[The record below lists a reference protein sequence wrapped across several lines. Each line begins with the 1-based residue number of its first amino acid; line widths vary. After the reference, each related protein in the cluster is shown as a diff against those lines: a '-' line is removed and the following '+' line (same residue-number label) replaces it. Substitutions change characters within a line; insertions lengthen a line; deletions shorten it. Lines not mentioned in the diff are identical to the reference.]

1 MRITIASVSTDS
13 RAQNYYKT
21 KRRRKSR
28 VRGKTAK
35 RRLIFSKDMRVRAR
49 AGYVRGRRA
58 GRAYLL
64 SMRKNEKCWK
74 TRAESMRKNERGEYA
89 GGARESKRNDW
100 IESCESAG
108 GEMVET

>member
-1 MRITIASVSTDS
+1 MRITIAYVPTDS

-49 AGYVRGRRA
+49 ADMCASGAWARVFIKLAEKRELRATGRV
-58 GRAYLL
+58 
-64 SMRKNEKCWK
+64 SMRV
-74 TRAESMRKNERGEYA
+74 
-89 GGARESKRNDW
+89 ARESKRNDW
-100 IESCESAG
+100 TDNHAEARAG
-108 GEMVET
+108 KWLKRE

>member
-13 RAQNYYKT
+13 RAQKYYKT

-49 AGYVRGRRA
+49 ARYVRGRRA

-64 SMRKNEKCWK
+64 SKRKNEKNGK
-74 TRAESMRKNERGEYA
+74 TRVASMRVTRGRA
-89 GGARESKRNDW
+89 NGMIGQTSIWKVGGK
-100 IESCESAG
+100 
-108 GEMVET
+108 MVET

>member
-49 AGYVRGRRA
+49 AGYVCGRD
-58 GRAYLL
+58 
-64 SMRKNEKCWK
+64 M
-74 TRAESMRKNERGEYA
+74 YA
-89 GGARESKRNDW
+89 GGAQGARTR
-100 IESCESAG
+100 IY
-108 GEMVET
+108 